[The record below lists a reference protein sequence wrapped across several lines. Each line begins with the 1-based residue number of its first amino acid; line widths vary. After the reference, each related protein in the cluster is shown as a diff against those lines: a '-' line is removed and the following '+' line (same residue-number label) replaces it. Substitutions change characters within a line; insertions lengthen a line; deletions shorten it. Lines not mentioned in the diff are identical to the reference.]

1 MSPSENMNDVQEKKY
16 ILMTLKE
23 EWEKTEKNLAAR
35 RNLTI
40 AHLVVSIIT
49 IIIGVFLLLIEQ
61 RKNTDKIMNIVTSGV
76 TATGGILALIKIIG
90 EYAMSNKEN
99 IKTLIQATRTV
110 NNGDVFIPMLISISD
125 NHLKQ
130 ISTKDHKLYLEFLKR
145 INALVRRE
153 RDIGILLAILASCY
167 VIVLATISILINIGY
182 VDRTSTDADRYLA
195 LSIIFIGGAWFTN
208 IALATCE
215 RFIEYAC
222 NIHWGVMDLDDPN
235 NLDNL
240 DHYDIRFK
248 GICWRIG
255 FAILFIPMIF
265 LIGPLSNYYFLMQRM
280 YLIEWSMKI
289 DKVKFYGNSEEREKC
304 RFKFIDHINSLTYFS
319 KVFLRQKGDR
329 KFIIEPIE
337 LTDDQKTQLR
347 RLMCGLELEIKNA
360 DVINL
365 NHKNT

>member
-1 MSPSENMNDVQEKKY
+1 MSPNENMNDVQEKKY

-23 EWEKTEKNLAAR
+23 EWEITEKNLAAR
-35 RNLTI
+35 RSLTI
-40 AHLVVSIIT
+40 AHLAVSIIT

-61 RKNTDKIMNIVTSGV
+61 RKNTDKIINIVTSGV

-90 EYAMSNKEN
+90 EHVMSNKDN
-99 IKTLIQATRTV
+99 IKTLIQATRT
-110 NNGDVFIPMLISISD
+110 
-125 NHLKQ
+125 
-130 ISTKDHKLYLEFLKR
+130 R
-145 INALVRRE
+145 INALIKRE
-153 RDIGILLAILASCY
+153 RDIGILFAILASCY

-182 VDRTSTDADRYLA
+182 IDRTSTNADRYLA
-195 LSIIFIGGAWFTN
+195 LSIIFIGGAWFMN
-208 IALATCE
+208 IGLSTCE
-215 RFIEYAC
+215 RFVEYAC
-222 NIHWGVMDLDDPN
+222 NIHWGVMDLDDPI

-304 RFKFIDHINSLTYFS
+304 RFKFIDHINSFTYFS

-329 KFIIEPIE
+329 KFIIESIE

-360 DVINL
+360 DAINL